1 MDSQSVAAIVL
12 AAGKGT
18 RMRSSLPKVMHPLG
32 GRPML
37 SHLLATV
44 ADAGIERVV
53 VVVSPDMAEE
63 TENLVDARVA
73 IQDQAHGTGHAAQC
87 GMPALQGFE
96 GTVLI
101 LFGADP
107 LVSTATLQRL
117 VEARSGVDA
126 PVVVVLGF
134 RPADPAQ
141 YGRLVVDP
149 SGRLQKIVEF
159 WDADEATRAID
170 LCNSGVIAADASALS
185 TLLSRLRNDNAKG
198 EYYLTDIVELA
209 CREGAT
215 CGVVEGDPGELIG
228 IDTRSDLAH
237 AEAAFQRQARKK
249 ALDGGATMIDPDT
262 VWLSFDTEI
271 GADVVIEPNVV
282 FGPGVKIADKV
293 TIKAFSHLEG
303 CRVHVGATVGP
314 YARLRPGADI
324 GASAKI
330 GNFVEVKKSEISPGA
345 KVNHLTYIGDATIGE
360 NANIGAGTITANY
373 DGFRKSKT
381 EIGAEASI
389 GSNAV
394 LVAPVKIGRGAT
406 VGAGTVV
413 REDVA
418 ADALRVTDT
427 RSIEATHDGW
437 STKKRSRAE
446 SKK

>member
-63 TENLVDARVA
+63 TKNLVDARVA

-249 ALDGGATMIDPDT
+249 ALDEGATMIDPDT

-282 FGPGVKIADKV
+282 FGPGVKIADNV

-303 CRVHVGATVGP
+303 CQVRDSATVGP

-324 GASAKI
+324 GAGAKI

-381 EIGAEASI
+381 EIGPEASI

>member
-96 GTVLI
+96 GTVLV

-271 GADVVIEPNVV
+271 GADGVIEPNVG

-330 GNFVEVKKSEISPGA
+330 GNFVEVKKSEISAGA

-381 EIGAEASI
+381 EIGPEASI

>member
-330 GNFVEVKKSEISPGA
+330 GNFVEVKKSEISAGA

-381 EIGAEASI
+381 EIGPEASI